1 MSAANGTKTLIISGG
16 SRGLG
21 LALTT
26 HALERGHR
34 VATFARSET
43 DEVRELASDHPDRFA
58 FAAFDS
64 RDSARQD
71 AFVAEV
77 EQRFGPIDGLVN
89 NAAVGQDHLLTHL
102 PPERV
107 GEILEIN
114 LKGPMLL
121 TRTVVRRM
129 LLAGAGGRIV
139 NITSICGTQG
149 YAGLTVYSATKGA
162 MDAFTRSLAR
172 EMGPR
177 GILVN
182 AIAPGF
188 FVSEMSAVL
197 AAEQINTIRRRTP
210 TERLIDH
217 EDLLPVVDMLL
228 FEDVNVTGQVV
239 RVDGG
244 LSS

>member
-1 MSAANGTKTLIISGG
+1 MSEPNEKRTLIISGG

-21 LALTT
+21 LSLVEHSLAQG
-26 HALERGHR
+26 HA
-34 VATFARSET
+34 VATFARDET
-43 DEVRELASDHPDRFA
+43 EDVRALAATHGARFMFEA
-58 FAAFDS
+58 LDA
-64 RDSARQD
+64 RDLESVD
-71 AFVAEV
+71 AFVTTV
-77 EQRFGPIDGLVN
+77 ERRFSRIHALVN
-89 NAAVGQDHLLTHL
+89 NAAIGQDHLLTHL
-102 PPERV
+102 PPEKV
-107 GEILEIN
+107 VDILEIN
-114 LKGPMLL
+114 LKGPILL

-129 LLAGAGGRIV
+129 ILAGIGGRIV

-149 YAGLTVYSATKGA
+149 YAGLTVYSAAKGA

-177 GILVN
+177 RILVN

-217 EDLLPVVDMLL
+217 EDLLPVFDLLL
-228 FEDVNVTGQVV
+228 FRDTNMTGQVIH
-239 RVDGG
+239 VDGG